1 MNMTQ
6 EDFAKEFE
14 DTIRLITAL
23 FPLAEM
29 LIKPT
34 LFHSIRV
41 GTYLY
46 NRNYSRD
53 ICLAAL
59 LHDTLEDTPYS
70 EQQIKQRYGDEI
82 TALVVANTKNEN
94 IDKPQRR
101 EESIRRCAEHSEAAL
116 IIKTADIRDN
126 FLYFLRIEATD
137 ETDIAKISAGSVL
150 KYKPESYNDPVFDEL
165 QKLVQ

>member
-1 MNMTQ
+1 MNQ

-14 DTIRLITAL
+14 NTVRLITPL
-23 FPLAEM
+23 FPSAEK

-46 NRNYSRD
+46 NRNYSRE

-59 LHDTLEDTPYS
+59 LHDTIEDTPFS
-70 EQQIKQRYGDEI
+70 EEEIKQRYGDEI
-82 TALVVANTKNEN
+82 SALVMANTKNEN

-101 EESIRRCAEHSEAAL
+101 EESIKRCAKHSEAAL
-116 IIKTADIRDN
+116 IIKAADIQDN
-126 FLYFLRIEATD
+126 FLYFSRIEAAN
-137 ETDIAKISAGSVL
+137 ETNLAKISAGFVFQYKLDSYMDPIFSEL
-150 KYKPESYNDPVFDEL
+150 KKVT
-165 QKLVQ
+165 K